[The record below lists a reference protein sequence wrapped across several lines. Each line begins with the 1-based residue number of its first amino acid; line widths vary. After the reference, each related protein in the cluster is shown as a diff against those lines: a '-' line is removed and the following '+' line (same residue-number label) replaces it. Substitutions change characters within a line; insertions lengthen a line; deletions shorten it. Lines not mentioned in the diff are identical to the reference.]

1 MTVMSVANSVID
13 LPGVVGR
20 EHCCSNG
27 VAIFA
32 REKARLAVFPTPHRV
47 VNRVVAEG

>member
-1 MTVMSVANSVID
+1 MPVPYVSVDAPHILVRRVRGAN
-13 LPGVVGR
+13 
-20 EHCCSNG
+20 NA
-27 VAIFA
+27 AIFA